1 MGIDA
6 RKRLLGRAGVARARV
21 SADGQLKEMQVHNA
35 PWVHAHK
42 CTAAACLHRCVHVCA
57 STTRDKGGGG
67 VRDHSSPAH
76 RAFPSWKRSILTEI
90 YLCLPPVLVKK
101 LRMETPLQS
110 ARRKL
115 RRARSKWAN
124 SAVDMAKARR
134 AGERGASSL
143 IYELQ
148 REARFR
154 ALQEEQLVRP
164 PPTPPRACCCVA
176 NHQHPAH

>member
-1 MGIDA
+1 
-6 RKRLLGRAGVARARV
+6 
-21 SADGQLKEMQVHNA
+21 
-35 PWVHAHK
+35 
-42 CTAAACLHRCVHVCA
+42 
-57 STTRDKGGGG
+57 
-67 VRDHSSPAH
+67 
-76 RAFPSWKRSILTEI
+76 
-90 YLCLPPVLVKK
+90 
-101 LRMETPLQS
+101 METPLQS

-164 PPTPPRACCCVA
+164 PPTPPPRMLLRRQSSAPSALKPAYSPASKSRHMSTVA
-176 NHQHPAH
+176 PSLQPAAGSRSGIV